1 MDERKPDRRIRR
13 TQKMLKDSLVE
24 LMTQKDFKNISVKDI
39 TDLADLNRGTFYLHY
54 SDTYDLLQKM
64 ESDVLADFQS
74 MINNFWADSWRENL
88 LPILLPII
96 SYIEENSKIC
106 KILFENSAS
115 NDFVNRF
122 HELIAKNGTA
132 IIKRRYPDVQEDM
145 LLYFLEFITYGLTGV
160 LKRWIDT
167 GMKEDREK
175 MAELLNRTA
184 MEIAKTLLDPR
195 ETV

>member
-1 MDERKPDRRIRR
+1 MGERKPDRRIRR
-13 TQKMLKDSLVE
+13 TQKMLKDSLVA

-64 ESDVLADFQS
+64 ESDVLEDFQS
-74 MINNFWADSWRENL
+74 MINNFWADSGRENL
-88 LPILLPII
+88 LPILLPVI

-122 HELIAKNGTA
+122 RELISRNGTA
-132 IIKRRYPDVQEDM
+132 IIKLRYPDVREDI
-145 LLYFLEFITYGLTGV
+145 LLYFLEFITFGLTGV

-167 GMKEDREK
+167 GMKESREK
-175 MAELLNRTA
+175 MAKLMNQTA
-184 MEIAKTLLDPR
+184 MEIAKNLLGPH
-195 ETV
+195 EAG